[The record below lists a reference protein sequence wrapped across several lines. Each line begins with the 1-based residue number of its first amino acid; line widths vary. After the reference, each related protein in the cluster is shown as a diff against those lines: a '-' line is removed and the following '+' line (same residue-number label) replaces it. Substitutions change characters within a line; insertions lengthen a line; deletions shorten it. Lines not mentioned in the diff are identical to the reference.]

1 MNHKVQRIWPPL
13 KRSHPWSVLG
23 ISSTLEVAAAGWG
36 NEVGDNFCSH
46 RISLESFSDG
56 GWSWQWNDS
65 FWRPGKTSCRGKELA
80 GWCCP
85 PLSTKVTSACTKWTV
100 RIYQKCFFGGGI
112 LTNNDNNPKKWTFI
126 TSLLRSC
133 PLRELKL
140 LQNEA
145 LFWMD
150 ATFPRGMS
158 EIQCILK
165 TLWFHLWN

>member
-1 MNHKVQRIWPPL
+1 MVSACSDASEDGEDQLQEEGVGWM
-13 KRSHPWSVLG
+13 VLPA
-23 ISSTLEVAAAGWG
+23 VVHQG
-36 NEVGDNFCSH
+36 N
-46 RISLESFSDG
+46 ISLYKMNSK
-56 GWSWQWNDS
+56 N
-65 FWRPGKTSCRGKELA
+65 
-80 GWCCP
+80 
-85 PLSTKVTSACTKWTV
+85 LSEM
-100 RIYQKCFFGGGI
+100 FFGGGI

-145 LFWMD
+145 LFLMD

-165 TLWFHLWN
+165 TL